1 MRLLGCA
8 ALLIAFGAI
17 NACMSFPPLDRG
29 VCGNGVVEEGAGE
42 DCDGF
47 AIEGIP
53 CAGPKDPDACRL
65 TCKEAEKCPD
75 NYKCGSDGICRAPSG
90 RFMVASATF
99 EEDSERILVG
109 DFDGDRARDVMV
121 VGADEQRVHY
131 FDPNGAP
138 ASTQKIL
145 GVNTRP
151 VIGKL
156 TPPHDVMGSDK
167 IPDPTDDFAFLVG
180 GGIGVMRGSPGRSFA
195 PAQYPAAVIR
205 ENIAASVF
213 VIDAIQKIDAVEFP
227 GDEIMGIFQKDASST
242 EFAFTFPDAV
252 DLAPPNQPIPGPLL
266 GDVAVAD
273 LYGGPADGLMEPVC
287 EEAVFAFS
295 AKTGSDSITVVSPC
309 YALMGSLKGTA
320 SISLGGVKLLGAPRL
335 ADMDD
340 DDRIDIVA
348 GGYVLDASSKK
359 CHVVAIAY
367 NAGNGAFLAPVLIDE
382 YRKDG
387 ACDFDEEEP
396 LTLLAAG
403 DLDGDGLG
411 DYIDGRGV
419 HRGKVGEPFA
429 HVASPDARW
438 SSALIEDLNADG
450 ILDGIA
456 GSELAPEITFLQGTG
471 NPDTPWNPVV
481 IPTQLPTA
489 GFVSG
494 YFDNDA
500 VRDVAV
506 IERSAFNP
514 MAPSSTTGDALSV
527 LYGRALTSPEAPV
540 QMGRLDTIHG
550 MISGGSVRTSALP
563 DGMSDILVTAG
574 RTPPNKVGA
583 TKFGPGRQNVL
594 FFSGSADRTLQSPF
608 RLSTQGPHPKN
619 AAKQEDRPNVPL
631 QIALGQFDED
641 DRIDIAALSMQ
652 ERGVDATLLVDYFA
666 WLIPGAPDAELAPV
680 MRDGLLSDLSPLST
694 PSDPLVNK
702 APDVKDLNLFDTT
715 IGAINLDGVAPDE
728 IVGFSPTKMGVRI
741 STLSV
746 ENHPVTYK
754 DKMGNDAQRTLKRF
768 ELRAAL
774 PPDRFKDAS
783 QVTFADV
790 DGDGKTDI
798 LGIFTLTEAPAGAPP
813 VQRLMVFI
821 NNTPGLDGMSDALFK
836 EIPDPPVP
844 AGAVQGEAG
853 MPVRAFALLNA
864 DTDPATEIAVIT
876 EANTFIYDLV
886 DGAYKF
892 EPNNDMKIPEEKRNY
907 VVAPGGDVAAAG
919 DVNND
924 GIDDLI
930 IGSSISNVV
939 SVYRGGATNP
949 R

>member
-1 MRLLGCA
+1 
-8 ALLIAFGAI
+8 
-17 NACMSFPPLDRG
+17 MSFPRLDPG
-29 VCGNGVVEEGAGE
+29 VCGNGVKEESAGE

-47 AIEGIP
+47 AIEGTP
-53 CAGPKDPDACRL
+53 CAAPGEPDACRL
-65 TCKEAEKCPD
+65 TCKEEPKACPT
-75 NYKCGSDGICRAPSG
+75 NYKCGTDGLCRAPSG
-90 RFMVASATF
+90 RFMIASATF

-109 DFDGDRARDVMV
+109 DFDGDRAKDVMV
-121 VGADEQRVHY
+121 VGANEQRVHY

-156 TPPHDVMGSDK
+156 TPPHEVMGSDEA
-167 IPDPTDDFAFLVG
+167 PDPTDDFAFLVG
-180 GGIGVMRGSPGRSFA
+180 GGIGVMRGNPARSFA
-195 PAQYPAAVIR
+195 PAQYPVAVIQA
-205 ENIAASVF
+205 NMAASVF
-213 VIDAIQKIDAVEFP
+213 VIDAVQKIDGVEYP
-227 GDEIMGIFQKDASST
+227 GDEIMGIFQKANAPT
-242 EFAFTFPDAV
+242 FAFTFPSAV
-252 DLAPPNQPIPGPLL
+252 DIAPHDEPIPGPLL

-295 AKTGSDSITVVSPC
+295 ANTGSDSITIVSPC
-309 YALMGSLKGTA
+309 YALMGSLKAKA
-320 SISLGGVKLLGAPRL
+320 SISLGAVKLLGAPRL
-335 ADMDD
+335 ADMDAD
-340 DDRIDIVA
+340 SRIDIVA
-348 GGYVLDASSKK
+348 GGYVLDANLAK

-367 NAGNGAFLAPVLIDE
+367 NAGNGAFLPPVLINE
-382 YRKDG
+382 YRKDDG
-387 ACDFDEEEP
+387 ACEFDEEEP
-396 LTLLAAG
+396 LALLAAG

-419 HRGKVGEPFA
+419 HRGNVGEPFA
-429 HVASPDARW
+429 HVASPSARW

-456 GSELAPEITFLQGTG
+456 GSEIAHEITFLQGTG
-471 NPDTPWNPVV
+471 NPDAPWSPVV
-481 IPTQLPTA
+481 IPTQLPTT

-506 IERSAFNP
+506 IERSGFNP
-514 MAPSSTTGDALSV
+514 MAPLYTTGDALSV
-527 LYGRALTSPEAPV
+527 LYGRALTSPEPPV

-550 MISGGSVRTSALP
+550 IISGGSVRTSALA

-574 RTPPNKVGA
+574 KTPPRKVGV
-583 TKFGPGRQNVL
+583 TSSGTGGQDVL

-608 RLSTQGPHPKN
+608 RLSTEGPHSKDDP
-619 AAKQEDRPNVPL
+619 KQEERPNVPL
-631 QIALGQFDED
+631 QMALGQFND
-641 DRIDIAALSMQ
+641 DGRMDIAALSMQ
-652 ERGVDATLLVDYFA
+652 QRSVGAALVVDYFA
-666 WLIPGAPDAELAPV
+666 WLIPGGPDAGLAPV
-680 MRDGLLSDLSPLST
+680 MNNRLLSEGSFLST
-694 PSDPLVNK
+694 PSEPLVNK
-702 APDVKDLNLFDTT
+702 VADVEDLNLFDTT
-715 IGAINLDGVAPDE
+715 IGAIDLDGEAPDE

-741 STLSV
+741 SILSA
-746 ENHPVTYK
+746 ENRPVMYK
-754 DKMGNDAQRTLKRF
+754 DMMGMEAERVVKRF
-768 ELRAAL
+768 ELHAAL

-790 DGDGKTDI
+790 DGDGKKDI
-798 LGIFTLTEAPAGAPP
+798 LGVFTLTEGSGAPP

-821 NNTPGLDGMSDALFK
+821 NNSPGLNGMNAALFK

-844 AGAVQGEAG
+844 AGAGQNEVG
-853 MPVRAFALLNA
+853 MPVRTFALLNA
-864 DTDPATEIAVIT
+864 DTDTAIEIAVIT
-876 EANTFIYDLV
+876 DANTFIYDLA
-886 DGAYKF
+886 DGVYKF
-892 EPNNDMKIPEEKRNY
+892 EPNNDPATLEKDRKY

-930 IGSSISNVV
+930 IGSSIANVV